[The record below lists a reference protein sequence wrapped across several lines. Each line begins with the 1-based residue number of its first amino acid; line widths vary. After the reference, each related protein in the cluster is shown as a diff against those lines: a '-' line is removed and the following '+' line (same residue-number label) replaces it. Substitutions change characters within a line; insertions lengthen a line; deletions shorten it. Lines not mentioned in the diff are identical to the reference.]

1 MLVESSR
8 AAATTVVEE
17 DVMIVMLYVL
27 RWLMANKWQRQ
38 MKKKRT
44 GDRQV

>member
-27 RWLMANKWQRQ
+27 RWLMANGKANE
-38 MKKKRT
+38 KEKD
-44 GDRQV
+44 G